1 MTMDTPAAP
10 WLDSH
15 LPDTLAEA
23 WTNLRAQGRRSA
35 LALLGILIGTASI
48 IAMLNSGHMA
58 QRESLKLFA
67 KLGVDMLQ
75 IQAVPSGDAPV
86 ALSRT
91 AIAALPVV
99 DPEVLEVIALATGR
113 ATARAGAAS
122 ADLAIFA
129 PAPALARMVGLVA
142 AQGRMLGAAED
153 CALSVVLGADA
164 ARALSGPAAAVGP
177 GSVLLLGGYGFTVV
191 GVLAPVRP
199 ETLDPVNYNMAAMI
213 PPGCAR
219 RVIPGGGPNALLVR
233 LQPGTD
239 SKAAGAR
246 ISARLTPREGTL
258 TVLDA
263 QSILATMQAQK
274 AVHSRM
280 LIAIGA
286 VSLLV
291 GGVGVMNVMLMSVME
306 RQREIGLR
314 AATGASPSALRM
326 LFLTEAVLLSMAG
339 GIAGS
344 LLGAGISYA
353 IASGSG
359 WDFDL
364 APWTL
369 ALGPI
374 VAGGMGLVF
383 GLYPAISAARLNP
396 IDALRAD

>member
-1 MTMDTPAAP
+1 MTIGAP
-10 WLDSH
+10 PLPLLESH

-75 IQAVPSGDAPV
+75 VQATPAGDAPV
-86 ALSRT
+86 ALSQA
-91 AIAALPVV
+91 AIDALPVS
-99 DPEVLEVIALATGR
+99 DPDVVEVIALATGR
-113 ATARAGAAS
+113 AMARAGGTS
-122 ADLAIFA
+122 ADLAVFA
-129 PAPALARMVGLVA
+129 PPPALAPLAGLA
-142 AQGRMLGAAED
+142 AARGRLFVPAEN
-153 CALSVVLGADA
+153 CALSVVLGAEA
-164 ARALSGPAAAVGP
+164 AVALSGPAAAVGP
-177 GSVLLLGGYGFTVV
+177 GSTVLLGGYGFTVV

-199 ETLDPVNYNMAAMI
+199 ETLDPVQYNMAAMI
-213 PPGCAR
+213 PPRCAR
-219 RVIPGGGPNALLVR
+219 RVIAGGGPNTLLVR
-233 LQPGTD
+233 LRPGAD

-246 ISARLTPREGTL
+246 ISARLAPRDGTL

-291 GGVGVMNVMLMSVME
+291 GGIGVMNVMLMTVME

-314 AATGASPSALRM
+314 AATGASPGALRM

-339 GIAGS
+339 GVAGS

-353 IASGSG
+353 IARGSG

-369 ALGPI
+369 ALGPA

-383 GLYPAISAARLNP
+383 GLYPAITAARLNP

>member
-1 MTMDTPAAP
+1 MTTDAPAPP

-75 IQAVPSGDAPV
+75 IQAVPAGDAPV
-86 ALSRT
+86 ALSRA
-91 AIAALPVV
+91 AIAALPAA
-99 DPEVLEVIALATGR
+99 DPDVLEVIALATGR
-113 ATARAGAAS
+113 AMARAGAAS
-122 ADLAIFA
+122 ADVAIFA
-129 PAPALARMVGLVA
+129 PEPALVRAAGLVA
-142 AQGRMLGAAED
+142 ARGRLFGAAED
-153 CALSVVLGADA
+153 CALSAVLGADA

-177 GSVLLLGGYGFTVV
+177 GSMVLLGDYGFTVV

-213 PPGCAR
+213 PPRCAR

-233 LQPGTD
+233 LQSGTD

-291 GGVGVMNVMLMSVME
+291 GGVGVMNVMLMTVME

-314 AATGASPSALRM
+314 AATGASPGALRL

-339 GIAGS
+339 GLVGS

-353 IASGSG
+353 IARGSG

-369 ALGPI
+369 ALGPA

-383 GLYPAISAARLNP
+383 GLYPAIMAARLNP